1 MRPSQAAPP
10 TFSLER
16 TQRRSTAALLTAE
29 FSWRCGRT
37 TIATA
42 AEQRQQPDGPSAALL
57 LSGPHGRLDSDDADP
72 ALRGKQA
79 PHRPRPTTAS
89 ALRERPLGP
98 AAHDR
103 FAPRAGRLR
112 TIALATKHKPINGGV
127 SPLLS
132 PRSERGRSL
141 VLCAKLGTSALEVA
155 QDGFPS
161 RSCEAITAGEHSPSR
176 PLLCAIRSGGRRA
189 ARWQQSLKPGG
200 QAGCVGYGA
209 LWASTWR

>member
-112 TIALATKHKPINGGV
+112 TIALATKHKPINGGG

-141 VLCAKLGTSALEVA
+141 VLCARCDGQTAALRDDQRSAGGLV
-155 QDGFPS
+155 
-161 RSCEAITAGEHSPSR
+161 EARG
-176 PLLCAIRSGGRRA
+176 LGRRRERTWVVPDYA
-189 ARWQQSLKPGG
+189 HYGG
-200 QAGCVGYGA
+200 G
-209 LWASTWR
+209 